1 MTQVKVTDAATQIT
15 NEFHELARQLRAS
28 SEPDGV
34 WAQLAELAAGAVDG
48 CQGASVVKAPRA
60 QRPAAVL
67 AASTD
72 AALAFGRAQCLTGEG
87 PTLEAANTGDMVS
100 SNDLATDLRWPA
112 LRDLAGNNLPVRAV
126 ASFRIA
132 DDPCGLALSFHSTH
146 ADAFDPAALDVAQLV
161 AAHAGAFALHQD
173 SARKV
178 VNLQQALETS
188 RTIGAAIGIVML
200 ARKLT
205 PDQAFD
211 VLRETSQHMHVKIRD
226 LALLVTETGE
236 LPQVAAAPQGHP
248 APRSEPVSVG

>member
-1 MTQVKVTDAATQIT
+1 MTQVKATDATTRITQD
-15 NEFHELARQLRAS
+15 FYELARHLRAS

-34 WAQLAELAAGAVDG
+34 WAQLAEVAAQAIDSCDG
-48 CQGASVVKAPRA
+48 VSVVKAPRA
-60 QRPAAVL
+60 HRPAVVL
-67 AASTD
+67 AGSTE
-72 AALAFGRAQCLTGEG
+72 AALALGRAECLAGEG
-87 PTLEAANTGDMVS
+87 PSIEAAATDAVVTT
-100 SNDLATDLRWPA
+100 NDLASDPRWTTLRE
-112 LRDLAGNNLPVRAV
+112 LAGSNFPVRSV

-132 DDPCGLALSFHSTH
+132 DDPCGVALSFHHTH
-146 ADAFDPAALDVAQLV
+146 ENAFDATALAVARLV
-161 AAHAGAFALHQD
+161 AAHAGTFALHQD

-211 VLRETSQHMHVKIRD
+211 VLRETSQRMHVKIRD

-236 LPQVAAAPQGHP
+236 LPQVAAAPHRDP
-248 APRSEPVSVG
+248 AARPAPVSVG